1 MSCVSGEGV
10 WGAKLL
16 WRLRLTREG
25 GILGVGDV
33 CGSGKLFGLQWR
45 SGGEGLDSGLS
56 VSECVWVWLVCGE
69 VSGWVEIV
77 GDCSLCVS
85 DLGGLR
91 LSG

>member
-1 MSCVSGEGV
+1 M
-10 WGAKLL
+10 
-16 WRLRLTREG
+16 G
-25 GILGVGDV
+25 GILAELCEWEGCVRRQVVVAVVHV
-33 CGSGKLFGLQWR
+33 CGSGKLFRLQWR

-77 GDCSLCVS
+77 GDCGLCVS